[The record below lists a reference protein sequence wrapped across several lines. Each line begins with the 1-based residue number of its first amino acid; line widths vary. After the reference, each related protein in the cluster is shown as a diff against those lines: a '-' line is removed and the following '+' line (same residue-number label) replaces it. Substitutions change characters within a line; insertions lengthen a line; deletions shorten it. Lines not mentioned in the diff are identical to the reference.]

1 MILVMQAK
9 KLLRA
14 VFTSALTV
22 TATMVVAPDA
32 VAQQQQC
39 VPAGADSRTVPW
51 EQRMLAAERVWPMTT
66 GAGQRVAVISTGVG
80 DNPMLGGKIAE
91 RVNLAPVDTSTQQP
105 SGKPDCLGIGTA
117 VAGAVAAGTPGTA
130 GFHGVAPNAGILAVK
145 VVGDSFPAGVS
156 PAAAVAP
163 DVLATAVNWAT
174 DHGATVI
181 AVPTIAYTGSDS
193 LEAAVRRALDANIV
207 VVAAT
212 GELGSNDP
220 ATAEPF
226 PAAYDGVIGVGSI
239 DQSGTVA
246 QTSRPQYVD
255 LVAPGDKV
263 TATYPDGGLGTAA
276 GTAFATGYVAGIA
289 ALVRAYRPGLSAEDV
304 FRRLLT
310 TATPAPEGAG
320 STRYGSGI
328 VNPYAAVLDTVAG
341 GDPRELTGITDSEVD
356 AATKARQDNKN
367 SADALAATVAAGA
380 AALAVLLAGIVG
392 FGPRGRRRNW
402 RAGLAPAPVD
412 RPESERPEPPVELF
426 ADRTAD

>member
-9 KLLRA
+9 KLLRV

-22 TATMVVAPDA
+22 TATVVAAPAA

-39 VPAGADSRTVPW
+39 VPAGADVRTVPW

-66 GAGQRVAVISTGVG
+66 GAGQRVAVVSTGVG
-80 DNPMLGGKIAE
+80 DNPLLGGKIAE
-91 RVNLAPVDTSTQQP
+91 RVDLAPEIPNNQQA

-117 VAGAVAAGTPGTA
+117 VAGAVAAGTPGSA

-145 VVGDSFPAGVS
+145 VVGDSFQSGLN
-156 PAAAVAP
+156 PAAAATP
-163 DVLATAVNWAT
+163 DVLASGVNWAT

-181 AVPTIAYTGSDS
+181 AVATIAYTGSDA
-193 LEAAVRRALDANIV
+193 LESAVRRALEANIV

-220 ATAEPF
+220 VTAEPF
-226 PAAYDGVIGVGSI
+226 PAAYDGVLGVGSV
-239 DQSGTVA
+239 DESGAAA

-263 TATYPDGGLGTAA
+263 LATYPDGGLGPAA
-276 GTAFATGYVAGIA
+276 GTAFAAGYVAGVA

-304 FRRLLT
+304 SRRLTT

-320 STRYGSGI
+320 SIRYGSGI
-328 VNPYAAVLDTVAG
+328 VNPYAAVLDTVAA
-341 GDPRELTGITDSEVD
+341 GDPRELPAITDSEVD

-367 SADALAATVAAGA
+367 SADALAVTIAAGG
-380 AALAVLLAGIVG
+380 AALALLLAGIVG

-402 RAGLAPAPVD
+402 RTGIAPAPVD
-412 RPESERPEPPVELF
+412 RPESERPEPPVDLF
-426 ADRTAD
+426 ADRTAG